1 LTTCRSKAMS
11 AQHPQIRL
19 VNVGFTGLLTLVF
32 ITLKLCKV
40 IDWSWVWVLSPLW
53 ITAGIL
59 LAVALLVLVVF
70 FRT

>member
-1 LTTCRSKAMS
+1 MS

-19 VNVGFTGLLTLVF
+19 VNVGVSGLLTLVF

-59 LAVALLVLVVF
+59 LAIALLVLVVF

>member
-1 LTTCRSKAMS
+1 MS

-19 VNVGFTGLLTLVF
+19 VNMGVTGLLTLVF
-32 ITLKLCKV
+32 ITLKLSKV

-59 LAVALLVLVVF
+59 LAIALLVLVVF

>member
-1 LTTCRSKAMS
+1 MS

-19 VNVGFTGLLTLVF
+19 VNVGVTGLLTLVF

-70 FRT
+70 FRR